1 MPIAENYGKQTL
13 KGILLSN
20 EKMSCGHIK
29 SPFYTLQRLK
39 DMFCGKDESAEAWTS
54 FTAFQFHYT
63 ISKLEW
69 NNISTSLCF

>member
-13 KGILLSN
+13 MGILLSN

-39 DMFCGKDESAEAWTS
+39 DMFCGKDESAEACDLFCS
-54 FTAFQFHYT
+54 FS
-63 ISKLEW
+63 ISLH
-69 NNISTSLCF
+69 NQ